1 MMIERRDFLR
11 TAIGAVSGM
20 AMPSLCHAATTMAK
34 EIHPPWTSEYERGL
48 TATSDF
54 DWLGIPKSWSCVRQ
68 GFHPF
73 SPERTLVLN
82 STKVNR
88 HAMVPDLVERTG
100 RHLDGLKIECQYDPA
115 TLAHIAYC
123 AAMLTANYGIPNQAE
138 PWCKQFA
145 IGFCGFYGHMNWN
158 HLFMQHAN
166 WQGWYAS
173 LSTTNA
179 LVDWWLFLIPDGLEV
194 YSFVGTRLHVLITP
208 VYSDLVGYT
217 GPSQFFCPMA
227 YAAGYRSLPD
237 GAEEDHLSLSRM
249 HKRSACFF
257 LNQRV
262 AGIFT
267 DTSQRWT
274 DVLRRREED
283 ILRTRN
289 LQSR

>member
-1 MMIERRDFLR
+1 MPDAG
-11 TAIGAVSGM
+11 AI
-20 AMPSLCHAATTMAK
+20 
-34 EIHPPWTSEYERGL
+34 
-48 TATSDF
+48 
-54 DWLGIPKSWSCVRQ
+54 
-68 GFHPF
+68 
-73 SPERTLVLN
+73 PE
-82 STKVNR
+82 
-88 HAMVPDLVERTG
+88 PDLSWNERL
-100 RHLDGLKIECQYDPA
+100 RNSRLKIECQYDPA

-145 IGFCGFYGHMNWN
+145 SGFCGFYGHMNGH
-158 HLFMQHAN
+158 HLFMQQSN
-166 WQGWYAS
+166 WQGRDES
-173 LSTTNA
+173 VSTTNDV
-179 LVDWWLFLIPDGLEV
+179 VDWWLFLIPDGLEA
-194 YSFVGTRLHVLITP
+194 YSLVDKRLHVLITP
-208 VYSDLVGYT
+208 VYSHHTCFTELF
-217 GPSQFFCPMA
+217 QIFCPMA

-249 HKRSACFF
+249 DKRSACFF

-274 DVLRRREED
+274 DVLRGRKED